1 MAVTSSTASNLIIGA
16 GDVFIDGADIGATM
30 DSNSYAIDT
39 EWYVPDL
46 NGVPGELQGTRYK
59 SSETAVMGF
68 TMPELSAAKI
78 VQMWP
83 NSESAVSGTVTTID
97 TDDTRR
103 VSTASYHDYI
113 LQVDGLDGVQLN
125 FYADNALNQNGLQM
139 ELSDDGTA
147 AIVAEVMATWDGA
160 DMTASP
166 HRIKRITGVSS

>member
-30 DSNSYAIDT
+30 DTNSYSINT

-46 NGVPGELQGTRYK
+46 NGVPGELTGTRYK

-83 NSESAVSGTVTTID
+83 NSESATVGTVTTID
-97 TDDTRR
+97 TDDSRR
-103 VSTASYHDYI
+103 VNSDSYHDYT
-113 LQVDGLDGVQLN
+113 LQVNGLDGVQLN

-139 ELSDDGTA
+139 DLSDDGTA
-147 AIVAEVMATWDGA
+147 AITAEVTATWDGN

>member
-1 MAVTSSTASNLIIGA
+1 
-16 GDVFIDGADIGATM
+16 
-30 DSNSYAIDT
+30 
-39 EWYVPDL
+39 
-46 NGVPGELQGTRYK
+46 
-59 SSETAVMGF
+59 
-68 TMPELSAAKI
+68 
-78 VQMWP
+78 MWP